1 MTKMVHA
8 VTIDRPIDEVLAYAA
23 SAGRWPEWHPS
34 SLRVQGP
41 KGPLPTGARFE
52 EDIRAGGRAGH
63 LSWEV
68 VEYAPSL
75 RWVARAEGTNGVSLH
90 LTYEVSEGGEGT
102 RFVRTLEYTLAGVF
116 MRIANALVLR
126 RRIDRES
133 EESLCILKR
142 VVEALPESERERL
155 SA

>member
-23 SAGRWPEWHPS
+23 SASRWPEWHPS

-41 KGPLPTGARFE
+41 MGPLPAGARFE

-68 VEYAPSL
+68 VEYVPSL
-75 RWVARAEGTNGVSLH
+75 RWVARAEGTSGLSLH
-90 LTYEVSEGGEGT
+90 LRYEVSRGGEGT
-102 RFVRTLEYTLAGVF
+102 RFVRTLDYTLAGVF

-133 EESLCILKR
+133 GASLAVLKR
-142 VVEALPESERERL
+142 VVEALPDEDLARAS
-155 SA
+155 